1 MKFSPKWQ
9 QESSSSNG
17 EGGFEDELVML
28 SIPCLI
34 LDFRRNFLLIRKK
47 KKSRSSGIPCGFA
60 GEGGDYGIWVR
71 YGIVLLSHVSQVLVL
86 STGTS
91 TPCECEEE
99 KKNTLVRIVHISFY
113 FYLLA
118 KIMSRGGRSDGMV
131 GFDILA
137 ASICSST
144 AARHR
149 WMKQEAPV

>member
-1 MKFSPKWQ
+1 M
-9 QESSSSNG
+9 
-17 EGGFEDELVML
+17 
-28 SIPCLI
+28 
-34 LDFRRNFLLIRKK
+34 
-47 KKSRSSGIPCGFA
+47 
-60 GEGGDYGIWVR
+60 
-71 YGIVLLSHVSQVLVL
+71 LLSHVSQVFVL